1 MRFLPK
7 SALPLSGR
15 APCNIFERLNK
26 GILLVNDQSQS
37 SPKTDRQIWMAVLA
51 RAEAKVLHDYFEAH
65 GGLPVFQIMKPAE
78 TGTVM
83 LEGRAGGSGRRFNAG
98 EATMTRCV
106 VRLEGQLG
114 FSYALGRDKHKAVL
128 AAVLD
133 AALQDT
139 AQHDQI
145 MRELITP
152 LLQQHNEAKLEASR
166 KAAATKVEFF
176 TLVRGDG

>member
-1 MRFLPK
+1 M
-7 SALPLSGR
+7 
-15 APCNIFERLNK
+15 
-26 GILLVNDQSQS
+26 NDQSQS
-37 SPKTDRQIWMAVLA
+37 SPRTDRQIWMAVLA
-51 RAEAKVLHDYFEAH
+51 RAEAKVLNAFFDAH
-65 GGLPVFQIMKPAE
+65 GGLPVIQIMKPAE

-106 VRLEGQLG
+106 VRLGEQLG

-133 AALQDT
+133 AALQDPSRH
-139 AQHDQI
+139 ALI

-152 LLQQHNEAKLEASR
+152 LLQQHDESKREASR

>member
-1 MRFLPK
+1 M
-7 SALPLSGR
+7 
-15 APCNIFERLNK
+15 
-26 GILLVNDQSQS
+26 
-37 SPKTDRQIWMAVLA
+37 
-51 RAEAKVLHDYFEAH
+51 
-65 GGLPVFQIMKPAE
+65 
-78 TGTVM
+78 
-83 LEGRAGGSGRRFNAG
+83 
-98 EATMTRCV
+98 
-106 VRLEGQLG
+106 
-114 FSYALGRDKHKAVL
+114 GRDKHKAVL

-152 LLQQHNEAKLEASR
+152 LLEQQRDAKFEASR